1 MVGGWIALRAMADVR
16 RVASPL
22 GVILRDSSSSA
33 TTGAGAGSACFGQV
47 QKKNPALFPGWVK
60 GRVRRLS
67 GKWQED
73 AACLQRTATEA
84 PSRRRRWC
92 AQREGWI
99 ALRAMAD
106 VVIGHYG
113 AGAFIGHYGGGCVC
127 DVKPAPGMSCAT
139 TGRVQSY
146 LNAVALQTGS
156 RAFDVPFDRQQLA
169 DYLNVERTALSKEL
183 GRMQKEDLLR
193 VRKNH
198 FVITENGAPPA
209 NSR

>member
-1 MVGGWIALRAMADVR
+1 
-16 RVASPL
+16 
-22 GVILRDSSSSA
+22 
-33 TTGAGAGSACFGQV
+33 
-47 QKKNPALFPGWVK
+47 
-60 GRVRRLS
+60 
-67 GKWQED
+67 
-73 AACLQRTATEA
+73 
-84 PSRRRRWC
+84 
-92 AQREGWI
+92 
-99 ALRAMAD
+99 MAD

>member
-1 MVGGWIALRAMADVR
+1 M
-16 RVASPL
+16 
-22 GVILRDSSSSA
+22 
-33 TTGAGAGSACFGQV
+33 
-47 QKKNPALFPGWVK
+47 
-60 GRVRRLS
+60 
-67 GKWQED
+67 
-73 AACLQRTATEA
+73 QRTSTEA

-92 AQREGWI
+92 AQREGLI

-113 AGAFIGHYGGGCVC
+113 AGAGWR
-127 DVKPAPGMSCAT
+127 MWSCAT
-139 TGRVQSY
+139 TGWVQSY